1 MKTKLMAHLVA
12 NYPDE
17 KTAFTVA
24 ESLVKGGADILEI
37 QLPFS
42 DPNADGPAIQN
53 ACSFTLEKGY
63 KTQDAL
69 NFIKKVHEA
78 FPQTTIYIMSYGSLV
93 FTPGVEEFARKAA
106 ECGVKGLIIPDLPF
120 DCDEG
125 LTAACKK
132 YGMENI
138 PVAAFG
144 MSDQRLSKM
153 TKCGFEHI
161 YAALR
166 SGITGTETS
175 IEQSTLDFIKK
186 VSAGGAKVYGGFG
199 IQNGEQSKVLS
210 PYVDAVVAGSV
221 FVRIITESTCSNSC
235 EGGKA
240 GTEQLSVLSEKI
252 ISKARE
258 LTHTEQTVG
267 SAS

>member
-1 MKTKLMAHLVA
+1 MSSNLMAHLVA

-17 KTAFTVA
+17 NTAFTVA
-24 ESLVKGGADILEI
+24 KSLVAGGANILEI

-42 DPNADGPAIQN
+42 DPNADGPLIQN
-53 ACSFTLEKGY
+53 ACSLTLEKGF
-63 KTQDAL
+63 KTKDAF
-69 NFIKKVHEA
+69 NFIKKVHNA
-78 FPQTTIYIMSYGSLV
+78 FPEITIYIMSYGSLA
-93 FTPGVEEFARKAA
+93 FTPGVDNFCKQAS

-125 LTAACKK
+125 LTASCQK

-144 MSDQRLSKM
+144 MNDERLAKM
-153 TKCGFEHI
+153 TSRGFKHI

-166 SGITGTETS
+166 AGITGSQTKIDE
-175 IEQSTLDFIKK
+175 STLDFIKK
-186 VSAGGAKVYGGFG
+186 ISKAGAKVYGGFG

-221 FVRIITESTCSNSC
+221 FVKI
-235 EGGKA
+235 
-240 GTEQLSVLSEKI
+240 VSETK
-252 ISKARE
+252 SLEE
-258 LTHTEQTVG
+258 LTAKITAKAKELTN
-267 SAS
+267 